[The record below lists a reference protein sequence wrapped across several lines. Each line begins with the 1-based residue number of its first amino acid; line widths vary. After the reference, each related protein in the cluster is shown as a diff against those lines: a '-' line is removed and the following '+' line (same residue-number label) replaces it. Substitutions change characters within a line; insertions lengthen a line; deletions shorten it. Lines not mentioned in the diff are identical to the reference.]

1 MFPAYCFHQRTY
13 VAQGLVNGVLNETWT
28 HSCFQYKWPLV
39 GQAGLY
45 KDLCSS
51 FLECVYFGLLYQSL
65 IFDMFIVMHMCECV
79 CVLALELFWVS
90 LTVVFLFVCVCVSV
104 YLGEFCGFK
113 FTGSSFSFFLYMYT
127 HVCVYVCVCVCVC
140 VFSFFLSV
148 ENMFGIRSS

>member
-1 MFPAYCFHQRTY
+1 MFLHTCYIYVCFQLVTFVRKH
-13 VAQGLVNGVLNETWT
+13 VAQGLVNGVLKETWT

-45 KDLCSS
+45 RGCCPS

-65 IFDMFIVMHMCECV
+65 IFDVCVCV
-79 CVLALELFWVS
+79 CVLALEWFGVS
-90 LTVVFLFVCVCVSV
+90 LTVFFCVSV

-127 HVCVYVCVCVCVC
+127 RVC
-140 VFSFFLSV
+140 FQLFFFCLRTCLAYGLV
-148 ENMFGIRSS
+148 NGY